1 MTSST
6 DRPPISAD
14 TVLRVRNLL
23 PPGAPTGR
31 AVDAGRALRSGC
43 PRSSHREL
51 AAPDHRDPLAVIER
65 TEVGRLPDLLGVRAE
80 RMSESE
86 FAYFRGT
93 ADVMAADLAAGPS
106 TGIDLVIC
114 GDAHVSNFGLYATPE
129 RRLVFDLNDF
139 DEAWIGAWEW
149 DVKRLAVSVDLVLRE
164 KAVDSAARAEAVAS
178 VVGVY
183 RDALAV
189 KVRESSV
196 DRYFSSVDAEWLLDA
211 AETHE
216 TQSIERSLRRA
227 RRRTSEQVLSKITT
241 EGPEGHH
248 RIVHDPPVLVPLGR
262 DGLEEIHE
270 RFDEYLTSLRPDLA
284 LLMSQFHVVHAARRV
299 VGVGSVGTR
308 CAIVL
313 LEESTGAPLILQIK
327 EAGRS
332 VLAEPSRID
341 AAEDGFRVVTCQ
353 RILQSASDPF
363 LGWSSSSTG
372 HSFYWRQFRDMKGD
386 LDLDRMKARGVVR
399 YGRLCA
405 ALLARAHS
413 QSPNSAAVAG
423 YLGRSD
429 VFPAAIAEWAGHY
442 SDVVAADYRSY
453 LAAVAAG
460 RFGGGGVGPG
470 GSGR

>member
-1 MTSST
+1 MASST

-164 KAVDSAARAEAVAS
+164 KAVDSAAWTATS
-178 VVGVY
+178 P
-183 RDALAV
+183 
-189 KVRESSV
+189 
-196 DRYFSSVDAEWLLDA
+196 
-211 AETHE
+211 
-216 TQSIERSLRRA
+216 RSTRTGCSTP
-227 RRRTSEQVLSKITT
+227 RRRTRRRASSAPCDGRGA
-241 EGPEGHH
+241 GP
-248 RIVHDPPVLVPLGR
+248 
-262 DGLEEIHE
+262 
-270 RFDEYLTSLRPDLA
+270 
-284 LLMSQFHVVHAARRV
+284 
-299 VGVGSVGTR
+299 
-308 CAIVL
+308 
-313 LEESTGAPLILQIK
+313 
-327 EAGRS
+327 
-332 VLAEPSRID
+332 PSR
-341 AAEDGFRVVTCQ
+341 C
-353 RILQSASDPF
+353 
-363 LGWSSSSTG
+363 
-372 HSFYWRQFRDMKGD
+372 
-386 LDLDRMKARGVVR
+386 
-399 YGRLCA
+399 
-405 ALLARAHS
+405 
-413 QSPNSAAVAG
+413 
-423 YLGRSD
+423 
-429 VFPAAIAEWAGHY
+429 
-442 SDVVAADYRSY
+442 
-453 LAAVAAG
+453 
-460 RFGGGGVGPG
+460 
-470 GSGR
+470 